1 MKKPLQIPKFKTA
14 QEEHDYWYELDLTK
28 HFEPEDF
35 KSVAFPNLKPTSQPI
50 SIRMPEHLLVRL
62 KEKANALHVPYQAL
76 MKQYVERGLLLSDI
90 EKVKQ

>member
-14 QEEHDYWYELDLTK
+14 QEEHDYWYNLDLTK

-35 KSVAFPNLKPTSQPI
+35 EQVAFPNLKPTSQPV

-62 KEKANALHVPYQAL
+62 KEKANALNVPYQAL
-76 MKQYVERGLLLSDI
+76 MKQYVERGLILSDK
-90 EKVKQ
+90 E

>member
-1 MKKPLQIPKFKTA
+1 MKKLLQIPKFKSA

-35 KSVAFPNLKPTSQPI
+35 KQVAFPNLKPTSQPV

-62 KEKANALHVPYQAL
+62 KEKANMLNVPYQTL
-76 MKQYVERGLLLSDI
+76 MKQYI
-90 EKVKQ
+90 EKGLMLASKE